1 MGNAP
6 PPPDGPEGPPATA
19 AAPSTGAAVEVV
31 DDPLLEPDG
40 LDDSALVQPSALR
53 PASDLERL
61 EIDLT
66 LEGIY
71 RHYGFD
77 FRNYARASMRR
88 RLWNQVRAE
97 KLTTISALLDRVLH
111 DVDCMERLLLMLSV
125 NVTAMYRDPTFFRA
139 FREQVV
145 PLLRSHPFIRIW
157 HAGCSTGEEVYSMA
171 ILLEEEGL
179 YNRCRLYAT
188 DMNEAVL
195 RRAQTGIF
203 PIEVM
208 QEYTANYLRSGAKEH
223 FASYYTARYG
233 HAIFKQSLR
242 RNIVFSHHN
251 LVTDGSFN
259 EFHVIICRN
268 VMIYFNEQLQTRV
281 HELFYD
287 SLRRFGVL
295 ALGRKESLS
304 GTPHQH
310 DYEDINAAE
319 KLYRRRSV

>member
-1 MGNAP
+1 MGNA
-6 PPPDGPEGPPATA
+6 PPPDGPEGPPTPGGASTA
-19 AAPSTGAAVEVV
+19 ASVVVEVV

-40 LDDSALVQPSALR
+40 PDDSGLVQPSALR

-179 YNRCRLYAT
+179 YERCRIYAT
-188 DMNEAVL
+188 DMNEVVVRKAES
-195 RRAQTGIF
+195 GIF
-203 PIEVM
+203 SLSSMREN
-208 QEYTANYLRSGAKEH
+208 TANYLAAGGRNSFSE
-223 FASYYTARYG
+223 YYTAAYDNVVFRP
-233 HAIFKQSLR
+233 ALKRNVIFCQ
-242 RNIVFSHHN
+242 HN
-251 LVTDGSFN
+251 LTTDASFN
-259 EFHVIICRN
+259 EFNLIFCRN
-268 VMIYFNEQLQTRV
+268 VMIYFDTALQERV
-281 HELFYD
+281 HRLVYE
-287 SLRRFGVL
+287 SLSAFGI
-295 ALGRKESLS
+295 LGLGDKESLRF
-304 GTPHQH
+304 TPHESR
-310 DYEDINAAE
+310 YEPVAGRE
-319 KLYRRRSV
+319 KLYRRAR